1 MFHKVRNY
9 ESILFLNGDFMYSF
23 VGLTGKTYTMYM
35 KRISNAF
42 TFFLKMFQLLR
53 VYVLCVGDD
62 IMDCTTN
69 GAELNGTNKVSQQWV
84 AV

>member
-1 MFHKVRNY
+1 MECSFTASEQPLMFHKVRNY

-23 VGLTGKTYTMYM
+23 VGLTGKTYTMCM

-53 VYVLCVGDD
+53 VYVLCVG
-62 IMDCTTN
+62 MTWT
-69 GAELNGTNKVSQQWV
+69 VP
-84 AV
+84 

>member
-1 MFHKVRNY
+1 MECSFTASKQPLMFHKVRNY
-9 ESILFLNGDFMYSF
+9 ESMLFLNGDFMYSF

-35 KRISNAF
+35 KRISNVF

-62 IMDCTTN
+62 ISTVPLM
-69 GAELNGTNKVSQQWV
+69 VQS
-84 AV
+84 